1 MCLKG
6 RILVVR
12 TCLAVQMDLMV
23 DSGLIILHFS
33 PLLRLKIQQQLQLK
47 RNCDDGFGKF
57 DQVPQALDWWEKT
70 KLKLVE
76 LNHQFSLSISEF
88 TGHGKGMTQHCRNCG
103 LWLCYR
109 RSRNKIVPLQF
120 NQSKRALVTLIMVV
134 KGYVQILIGL
144 TIDRNVCYISLN
156 N

>member
-6 RILVVR
+6 RILVLR
-12 TCLAVQMDLMV
+12 PCLAVQMNLMV

-47 RNCDDGFGKF
+47 RNCDVGFGKF

-76 LNHQFSLSISEF
+76 SNHQFSLSISEF

-120 NQSKRALVTLIMVV
+120 NQSQRALLTLIAAAG
-134 KGYVQILIGL
+134 GYIQLLIGL
-144 TIDRNVCYISLN
+144 TIELKTCAIKP
-156 N
+156 